1 MKPVVALTVEEAVLI
16 TKYLKESNDK
26 KVVELK
32 DSINERIQ
40 IALGSTKKD

>member
-16 TKYLKESNDK
+16 TKYLKDSNDK
-26 KVVELK
+26 KVVEIK
-32 DSINERIQ
+32 DSINDRIQ